1 MRFSENNKLKKV
13 SVFMKNKFKK
23 LKLLLCGGIIGA
35 LTGFFG
41 SGGGLFAVPLLEKV
55 GLEPQNAHSTSL
67 AITLPLSAISSIF
80 YFSSE
85 SLNLSEAIKYIP
97 LGIIGAVV
105 GAKLLFKIS
114 GKLLRKIFAIVMI
127 VAGVRILWS

>member
-1 MRFSENNKLKKV
+1 MKK
-13 SVFMKNKFKK
+13 KFDK
-23 LKLLLCGGIIGA
+23 LKLLFCGLIIGS

-85 SLNLSEAIKYIP
+85 SLNLSEALKYIP
-97 LGIIGAVV
+97 LGIVGAIV

-114 GKLLRKIFAIVMI
+114 SKLLRKIFAIVMI
-127 VAGVRILWS
+127 VAGVRILWI